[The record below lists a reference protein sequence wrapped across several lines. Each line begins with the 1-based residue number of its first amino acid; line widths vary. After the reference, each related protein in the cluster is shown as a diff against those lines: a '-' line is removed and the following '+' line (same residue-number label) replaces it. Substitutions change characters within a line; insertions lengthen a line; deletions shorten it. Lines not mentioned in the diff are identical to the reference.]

1 MIMGGC
7 GSASSKRER
16 PTLGR
21 LEEQHSNLGTTG
33 AGRINGQHVR
43 GEGDTDMFKS
53 SSEML
58 RVLPAHGWLTRCLWL
73 QFFGLPTLVPAVRRA
88 EGSLQ
93 SLQETAHL
101 LLYSQCPECH
111 HLDTPPLVLSVT
123 TELV

>member
-88 EGSLQ
+88 RCSLCRRQ
-93 SLQETAHL
+93 RTSS
-101 LLYSQCPECH
+101 YI
-111 HLDTPPLVLSVT
+111 LSARNVT
-123 TELV
+123 T